1 MNRIYKVIY
10 ILVFA
15 IGYGNYRDA
24 NSVAVGAFCT
34 RGGYGTLYAVLLLKR
49 NEIKVFHIQ
58 CILEQNQN

>member
-34 RGGYGTLYAVLLLKR
+34 RGEGTVLCMLFCR
-49 NEIKVFHIQ
+49 
-58 CILEQNQN
+58 

>member
-34 RGGYGTLYAVLLLKR
+34 RGRVRYSVCCFVAKA
-49 NEIKVFHIQ
+49 K
-58 CILEQNQN
+58 